1 MYSRRFLPRLAG
13 AVAIALWGSAPSVNA
28 QSGPSPVPE
37 QHEHEAAQAA
47 DEQAGHDMGSMAREG
62 SGTSWLPDETPMYA
76 LHRDA
81 NGWTLMGHGNA
92 FLQYLDENGA
102 RGTSQTGSINWV
114 MGMASRSAGGGR
126 LTLRAMGSLEPW
138 TIRGCGYPDLLAS
151 GEVCKGAAIHDR
163 QHPHDLF
170 MELAADYDR
179 PVARGIRVQLYAA
192 PVGEPALGPVAFMHR
207 LSAMPNPLA
216 AITHHWFDA
225 THIAYGVATG
235 GLYGDR
241 WKAEASL
248 FNGREPDEKRT
259 NFDFAALDSWSA
271 RVSLKP
277 AKRWS
282 LQVSGGHLTAAE
294 TGDAGGPRVDVNRVT
309 ASAIYHRML
318 GDAGVW
324 ASTIGWGRNTEVGGE
339 STNALLSETSLTLRD
354 RDVWFGRSEWS
365 QKTSHDLDVPLHGVF
380 TVGKLQGGYTR
391 YITVGRGLKAGLGAT
406 VSAGIVAGALRAAY
420 GGRVNAGVGVFMTVR
435 PAAMVMAAGTA
446 ATGRTMVMVQTAFD
460 PSKLSCSPPIEPG
473 NAARTTYQGKTY
485 YFCSV
490 EDRDKFLT
498 DPAMSL
504 SMMPPKQ

>member
-1 MYSRRFLPRLAG
+1 MYIRCVLPRLAG
-13 AVAIALWGSAPSVNA
+13 VAVVALCGSATWVNA
-28 QSGPSPVPE
+28 QSGPPAVPE
-37 QHEHEAAQAA
+37 QHQHESAAEHAS
-47 DEQAGHDMGSMAREG
+47 HDLGSMARDG

-76 LHRDA
+76 IHRQT
-81 NGWTLMGHGNA
+81 NGWMLMGHGNA
-92 FLQYLDENGA
+92 FLQYLHESGG
-102 RGTSQTGSINWV
+102 RGSSQAGSNNWV
-114 MGMASRSAGGGR
+114 MGMASRSAGSGR
-126 LTLRAMGSLEPW
+126 FTFRGMVSAEPW

-151 GEVCKGAAIHDR
+151 GEVCRGAAIHDR

-170 MELAADYDR
+170 MELTAEYDR
-179 PVARGIRVQLYAA
+179 PLAHGLRVQMFAG

-216 AITHHWFDA
+216 PIAHHWLDA
-225 THIAYGVATG
+225 THIAYGVVTG
-235 GLYGDR
+235 GLYGGR
-241 WKAEASL
+241 WKVEASL

-259 NFDFAALDSWSA
+259 NFDFAALDSWSG
-271 RVSLKP
+271 RVSLIP

-282 LQVSGGHLTAAE
+282 LQLSGGHLTAAE
-294 TGDAGGPRVDVNRVT
+294 ADVEGHARVDVNRVT
-309 ASAIYHRML
+309 AAAIYHRML

-324 ASTIGWGRNTEVGGE
+324 ANTIAWGHNAEVGGE
-339 STNALLSETSLTLRD
+339 STNSLLAETSLTLRD

-365 QKTSHDLDVPLHGVF
+365 QKTSHDLDVPVHGVF
-380 TVGKLQGGYTR
+380 EVGKLQGGYTR
-391 YITVGRGLKAGLGAT
+391 YITVGHGLKAGLGAT
-406 VSAGIVAGALRAAY
+406 LSAGIVPGELRAVY
-420 GGRVNAGVGVFMTVR
+420 GGRVTPGVGVFLTVR

-446 ATGRTMVMVQTAFD
+446 TTVRTMVMVQTALD
-460 PSKLSCSPPIEPG
+460 PSKLTCSPPVEPG